1 MAIRE
6 IRKYDDPALY
16 KVCRPV
22 EKFDERLGELLD
34 DMAETMY
41 QANGVGLAAPQ
52 VGILRRVCVVMNE
65 DDEIIELVNPEIIAT
80 DGEQT
85 GLEGCLSVPGKFG
98 IVTRPYTVRVRAQD
112 RDGAFFEVEDE
123 ALTARCFCH
132 EIEHLDGHLFV
143 EHTDRLMEGEELQ
156 KWLEE
161 HSDEYEIEGDEE

>member
-52 VGILRRVCVVMNE
+52 VGILRRVVVI
-65 DDEIIELVNPEIIAT
+65 DVGDGIIELVNPRILRTAGSET
-80 DGEQT
+80 T
-85 GLEGCLSVPGKFG
+85 SEGCLSFPGEYG
-98 IVTRPYTVRVRAQD
+98 LVERPT
-112 RDGAFFEVEDE
+112 EVEIE
-123 ALTARCFCH
+123 AEDRHGKTFRMTGHDLLARAFCH
-132 EIEHLDGHLFV
+132 ETDHLDGKEFK
-143 EHTDRLMEGEELQ
+143 TIA
-156 KWLEE
+156 
-161 HSDEYEIEGDEE
+161 IEMLDEEDL

>member
-52 VGILRRVCVVMNE
+52 VGILRRVVVI
-65 DDEIIELVNPEIIAT
+65 DVGDGIIELVNPRILRTAGSET
-80 DGEQT
+80 T
-85 GLEGCLSVPGKFG
+85 SEGCLSFPGEYG
-98 IVTRPYTVRVRAQD
+98 LVERPT
-112 RDGAFFEVEDE
+112 EVEIE
-123 ALTARCFCH
+123 AEDRHGKTFRMTGHDLLARAFCH
-132 EIEHLDGHLFV
+132 ETDHLDGKAFK
-143 EHTDRLMEGEELQ
+143 TIA
-156 KWLEE
+156 
-161 HSDEYEIEGDEE
+161 IEMLDEEDL

>member
-52 VGILRRVCVVMNE
+52 VGSLRRVVVI
-65 DDEIIELVNPEIIAT
+65 DVGDGIIELVNPRILRTAGSET
-80 DGEQT
+80 T
-85 GLEGCLSVPGKFG
+85 SEGCLSFPGEYG
-98 IVTRPYTVRVRAQD
+98 LVERPT
-112 RDGAFFEVEDE
+112 EVEIE
-123 ALTARCFCH
+123 AEDRHGKTFRMTGHDLLARAFCH
-132 EIEHLDGHLFV
+132 ETDHLDGKVFK
-143 EHTDRLMEGEELQ
+143 TIA
-156 KWLEE
+156 
-161 HSDEYEIEGDEE
+161 IEMLDEEDL

>member
-52 VGILRRVCVVMNE
+52 VGILRRVVVI
-65 DDEIIELVNPEIIAT
+65 DVGDGIIELVNPRILRTAGSET
-80 DGEQT
+80 T
-85 GLEGCLSVPGKFG
+85 SEGCLSFPGEYG
-98 IVTRPYTVRVRAQD
+98 LVERPT
-112 RDGAFFEVEDE
+112 EVEIE
-123 ALTARCFCH
+123 AEDRHGKTFRMTGHDLLARAFCH
-132 EIEHLDGHLFV
+132 ETDHLDGKVFK
-143 EHTDRLMEGEELQ
+143 TID
-156 KWLEE
+156 
-161 HSDEYEIEGDEE
+161 IEMLDEEDL

>member
-52 VGILRRVCVVMNE
+52 VGILRRVVVI
-65 DDEIIELVNPEIIAT
+65 DVGDGIIELVNPRILRTAGSET
-80 DGEQT
+80 T
-85 GLEGCLSVPGKFG
+85 SEGCLSFPGEYG
-98 IVTRPYTVRVRAQD
+98 LVERPT
-112 RDGAFFEVEDE
+112 EVEIE
-123 ALTARCFCH
+123 AEDRHGKTFRMTGHDLLARAFCH
-132 EIEHLDGHLFV
+132 ETDHLDGKVFK
-143 EHTDRLMEGEELQ
+143 TIA
-156 KWLEE
+156 
-161 HSDEYEIEGDEE
+161 IEMLDEEDLSA

>member
-52 VGILRRVCVVMNE
+52 VGILRRVVVI
-65 DDEIIELVNPEIIAT
+65 DVGDGIIELVNPRILRTAGSET
-80 DGEQT
+80 T
-85 GLEGCLSVPGKFG
+85 SEGCLSFPGEYG
-98 IVTRPYTVRVRAQD
+98 LVERPT
-112 RDGAFFEVEDE
+112 EVEIE
-123 ALTARCFCH
+123 AEDRHGKTFRMTGHDLLARAFCH
-132 EIEHLDGHLFV
+132 ETDHLDGKVFKSIAI
-143 EHTDRLMEGEELQ
+143 EM
-156 KWLEE
+156 LEE
-161 HSDEYEIEGDEE
+161 EDL

>member
-52 VGILRRVCVVMNE
+52 VGILRRVVVI
-65 DDEIIELVNPEIIAT
+65 DVGDGIIELVNPRILRTAGSET
-80 DGEQT
+80 T
-85 GLEGCLSVPGKFG
+85 SEGCLSFPGEYG
-98 IVTRPYTVRVRAQD
+98 LVERPA
-112 RDGAFFEVEDE
+112 EVEIE
-123 ALTARCFCH
+123 AEDRHGKTFRMTGHDLLARAFCH
-132 EIEHLDGHLFV
+132 ETDHLDGKVFK
-143 EHTDRLMEGEELQ
+143 TIA
-156 KWLEE
+156 
-161 HSDEYEIEGDEE
+161 IEMLDEEDL